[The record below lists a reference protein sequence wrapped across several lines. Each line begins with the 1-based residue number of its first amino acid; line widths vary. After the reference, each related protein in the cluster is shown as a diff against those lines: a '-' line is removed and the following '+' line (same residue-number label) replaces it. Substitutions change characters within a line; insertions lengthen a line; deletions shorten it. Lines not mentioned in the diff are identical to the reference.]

1 MLPIKRPR
9 SPRPSSRARAA
20 RLPRRPKPRVSRQP
34 RKHHTIADR
43 KQSRSRGR
51 HRATSAKPLPAP
63 VLQQA
68 ADLSAP
74 RATRAS
80 ERGPPS
86 TVAPGAQQAV
96 PLTTPSPSYQR
107 TRLYARQDK
116 EGRQG
121 PNATPQPARERLTP
135 ARNGATLRGVKST
148 HVDLDGVLRVV
159 YVRLDGGLGV
169 A

>member
-9 SPRPSSRARAA
+9 SPRPSNRAHAA
-20 RLPRRPKPRVSRQP
+20 RLPRHPEQRVSRQP
-34 RKHHTIADR
+34 RTHHTNADC
-43 KQSRSRGR
+43 KQLRMRGR
-51 HRATSAKPLPAP
+51 HGATSDKQLPAP

-74 RATRAS
+74 RATRTS

-86 TVAPGAQQAV
+86 SAAPGAPQAV
-96 PLTTPSPSYQR
+96 PLTTPSPSYLR

-121 PNATPQPARERLTP
+121 QNATPQPARAWLIP
-135 ARNGATLRGVKST
+135 ARSGATLRGKYPLMQILISSESVF
-148 HVDLDGVLRVV
+148 
-159 YVRLDGGLGV
+159 
-169 A
+169 